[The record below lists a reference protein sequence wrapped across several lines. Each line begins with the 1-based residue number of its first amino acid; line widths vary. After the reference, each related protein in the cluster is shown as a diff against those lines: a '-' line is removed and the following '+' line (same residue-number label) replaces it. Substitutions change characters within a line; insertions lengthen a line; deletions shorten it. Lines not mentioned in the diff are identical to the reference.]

1 VPVLKKYLLK
11 QFKLLAIALFT
22 LAIAFQVFTS
32 NAIALEV
39 YDIPELP
46 VGDRTWL
53 QDMAKVLSS
62 STEGAVKSKI
72 DELAEKTDF
81 QVRLLTVKRIDF
93 GQPTQEFTDLVFDK
107 WFTTPESK
115 ANQAVIVFATD
126 DHRTAI
132 STGDRVKA
140 VLPNAISASIADETM
155 LFPAKKSNYNQAAID
170 GINRLAAV
178 LTGEPDPGPPKIA
191 EEILP
196 QSGSNFKTAK
206 ETDGA
211 GSTIVVVGLLIAATV
226 IPMVTYFWFQN
237 QS

>member
-1 VPVLKKYLLK
+1 VLKEYLLK

-22 LAIAFQVFTS
+22 LAIAFQVFTT
-32 NAIALEV
+32 NAIAVEV

-46 VGDRTWL
+46 TGDRTWI

-62 STEGAVKSKI
+62 STEGAVETKI
-72 DELAEKTDF
+72 DEIAKKTDF
-81 QVRLLTVKRIDF
+81 QVRLLTVRRIDF

-115 ANQAVIVFATD
+115 ADRVLIVFATE

-132 STGDRVKA
+132 ATGNRVKS
-140 VLPNAISASIADETM
+140 VVPDAIATSIANETM
-155 LFPAKKSNYNQAAID
+155 LFPAQRSNYNQAAID

-178 LTGEPDPGPPKIA
+178 LAGEPDPGPPKVA
-191 EEILP
+191 EVALP
-196 QSGSNFKTAK
+196 QSGSNFKTAE
-206 ETDGA
+206 ETDGSS
-211 GSTIVVVGLLIAATV
+211 STIVVVGLLIAATV

>member
-1 VPVLKKYLLK
+1 MLKKFLLN
-11 QFKLLAIALFT
+11 QFKRLAIALFT
-22 LAIAFQVFTS
+22 LAIAFQVFTAT
-32 NAIALEV
+32 AIAVEV

-46 VGDRTWL
+46 IGDRTWV

-62 STEGAVKSKI
+62 TTEGAVRDKI

-81 QVRLLTVKRIDF
+81 QVRFLTVRRIDF

-107 WFTTPESK
+107 WFATPESK
-115 ANQAVIVFATD
+115 TNQALIVFATE

-132 STGDRVKA
+132 ATGERVKA
-140 VLPNAISASIADETM
+140 ALSDAIAASITDETM

-170 GINRLAAV
+170 GINRLAAI
-178 LTGEPDPGPPKIA
+178 LTGEPDPGPPKVV
-191 EEILP
+191 EVDLP
-196 QSGSNFKTAK
+196 QSSSNFKTAE
-206 ETDGA
+206 ETDGSS
-211 GSTIVVVGLLIAATV
+211 STIVVIGLLIAATV